1 MKRTNERKLPIRR
14 KQENIL
20 GNDKGIKEI
29 QATVYDDD
37 KSIFFE
43 DGKVTLDTNKR
54 KVKIEQEWRRKEVK

>member
-1 MKRTNERKLPIRR
+1 MKRKNERKLPIRR